1 MRLINEIFLLLY
13 LIYKRLNIL
22 QQVKKMFKKLGF
34 IFEIIFVF
42 YGKAFILVTFITSV
56 IAAAGLISDWL
67 TALIIFGSGFAFI
80 INLVRGV

>member
-1 MRLINEIFLLLY
+1 MRLINETFLLLY
-13 LIYKRLNIL
+13 LIFKKLNL
-22 QQVKKMFKKLGF
+22 FQKFKKMFKILIN
-34 IFEIIFVF
+34 IFEKIFVF